1 MVHYD
6 KDNEFPV
13 NGPISKLKAIALHKK
28 KKKNPLMSNGAFKC
42 IRLK

>member
-28 KKKNPLMSNGAFKC
+28 KKKTHSWVMVHLSVLG
-42 IRLK
+42 